1 MSHSNSLD
9 ESVIN
14 SFAAGIEGVSTL
26 HIPVDVAHQNYLILT
41 SKLRLKL
48 YSTIGKSE
56 MGLWFPG
63 YFKNGNYYINKT
75 IKNFRVVANDF
86 NDKKNGQRHLG
97 NIEFLTGNNEWRL
110 SDQNGFE
117 VIYYLFNKFDFYLDF
132 TSNDSAAINLI
143 RCELSRQ
150 LGIDSSLFHKQ
161 RDSNNSFLPDLQID
175 KSDIKFSNINLSIQA
190 SIKVFVNDNNSKKAL
205 LPKIKWSHKRS
216 GINLE
221 TYSLFSDNLPPF
233 NLPKIVSAPRDTLI
247 IITDFLEVGPAV
259 FTNNNFIVTTWVGGK
274 DYIDNTEWD
283 CFRGKINVHY
293 VCFKH
298 SGNTEELQ
306 FETYNKLKAK
316 LKNYGVDLRMTN
328 LYNRF
333 NGGPPP
339 VVAVPTMTNPIDVYP
354 AQASQVTKKPIN
366 VQSILWSTGNNQ
378 SAGSI
383 LDPFIFRDNISLIET
398 DDNIDISS
406 LGMTFAC
413 ASALAKS
420 AFNPEKTSGKSD
432 EIKNAAPP
440 KVRANR
446 YPVAQD
452 KTNDPALPD
461 EVKCCDDN
469 PEQAEKNASEPDVVN
484 TPQAQSIEAS
494 DLKSDST
501 PSTTMEL
508 ATKSGPPQKMHLK
521 WKSNSKSFVLYISTE
536 CDYEAINNKFDIIRK
551 SFGVENNELRD
562 SMSMISIG
570 ENKLSLANEKDRD
583 SIREAIHSISSFAQ
597 SRLIIFDDIGDLL
610 ENSDAWE
617 SAFQWLR
624 EITDIKTGI
633 LILNRMKIEDENIS
647 KIIHNNS
654 NHIIRISS
662 NNNVLSNFS
671 PIIITPIKG
680 RELMKCKPISVV
692 LNTRKIT
699 EPKWGITKL
708 NERDTFE
715 RRKMVEMMV
724 KSGKTI
730 AFMANKLVVSTKTIS
745 QDKKFLGLLR
755 NSKYND

>member
-1 MSHSNSLD
+1 MSYSISLD

-14 SFAAGIEGVSTL
+14 SFLAGIKGISTL
-26 HIPVDVAHQNYLILT
+26 HIPIDVEHQNYSILT

-48 YSTIGKSE
+48 YSTIGRSE
-56 MGLWFPG
+56 MDVWLPG
-63 YFKNGNYYINKT
+63 KFKIGNYYFSNS

-86 NDKKNGQRHLG
+86 KDKKNGDRSLG
-97 NIEFLTGNNEWRL
+97 DIEFLENERWIL
-110 SDQNGFE
+110 TPDDGFE
-117 VIYYLFNKFDFYLDF
+117 RLYFSHMKFDIRLDEF
-132 TSNDSAAINLI
+132 FNDKTSLI
-143 RCELSRQ
+143 LVRNELAKS
-150 LGIDSSLFHKQ
+150 LAVDTSLFHEKSDYNNSFVADIFTSLLDVKFTNINKAIQ
-161 RDSNNSFLPDLQID
+161 TSIGMCLIDNNTKKFLLPTTHWYHKKSGLPHLVTHSCLENKLPPYGLPKILNAQNNDLLLITDSLEIGNFFSSNNS
-175 KSDIKFSNINLSIQA
+175 S
-190 SIKVFVNDNNSKKAL
+190 
-205 LPKIKWSHKRS
+205 
-216 GINLE
+216 
-221 TYSLFSDNLPPF
+221 
-233 NLPKIVSAPRDTLI
+233 
-247 IITDFLEVGPAV
+247 
-259 FTNNNFIVTTWVGGK
+259 FIVTTWVGGK
-274 DYIDNTEWD
+274 DYIDNTDWD
-283 CFRGKINVHY
+283 CLRGKANVHY
-293 VCFKH
+293 VCVQH
-298 SGNTEELQ
+298 SGNTEESQL
-306 FETYNKLKAK
+306 ETYNKLKSK
-316 LKNYGVDLRMTN
+316 LKNYDIDLRMTN

-333 NGGPPP
+333 NGGVPP
-339 VVAVPTMTNPIDVYP
+339 VAVPTMTNPIDVHQ
-354 AQASQVTKKPIN
+354 AQASQVTKRPIN
-366 VQSILWSTGNNQ
+366 AKNILWSSTGNSE

-484 TPQAQSIEAS
+484 APQAQSIEAS

-501 PSTTMEL
+501 PSTTKEL

-551 SFGVENNELRD
+551 SFGVETNELRD
-562 SMSMISIG
+562 SVSMISIG

-583 SIREAIHSISSFAQ
+583 SIREVIYSISSLAQ

-624 EITDIKTGI
+624 EMTDIKTGI
-633 LILNRMKIEDENIS
+633 LILNRMKIEDKNIS

-662 NNNVLSNFS
+662 NNNVFSNFN

-715 RRKMVEMMV
+715 RRKKVEMMV

-730 AFMANKLVVSTKTIS
+730 AFMANELVVSTKTIS
-745 QDKKFLGLLR
+745 QDKKSLGLLR
-755 NSKYND
+755 NSK